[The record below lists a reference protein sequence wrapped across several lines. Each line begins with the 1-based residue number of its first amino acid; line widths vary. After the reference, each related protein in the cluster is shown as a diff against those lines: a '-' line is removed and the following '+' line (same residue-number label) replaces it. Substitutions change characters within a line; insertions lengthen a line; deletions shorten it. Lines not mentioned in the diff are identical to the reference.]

1 MRRASC
7 YCLGGDE
14 GGVGGD
20 DLVIGRFGL
29 RALCI
34 HEALSQ
40 SELWCVV
47 SGRVLKVHRVMISL
61 GGCFGDRI
69 KSRPGMY

>member
-1 MRRASC
+1 MKVEEVEVMIWS
-7 YCLGGDE
+7 
-14 GGVGGD
+14 
-20 DLVIGRFGL
+20 LVVSGF
-29 RALCI
+29 ALCVYMK
-34 HEALSQ
+34 H
-40 SELWCVV
+40 CRKVNCRVV

>member
-1 MRRASC
+1 MIWS
-7 YCLGGDE
+7 
-14 GGVGGD
+14 
-20 DLVIGRFGL
+20 LVVSGF
-29 RALCI
+29 ALCVYMK
-34 HEALSQ
+34 H
-40 SELWCVV
+40 CRKVNCGVV